1 MWAMIP
7 MFRILFN
14 RLLPL
19 GAAMDSLTR
28 VELSA
33 IRHQPAIAKIIL
45 PREF

>member
-1 MWAMIP
+1 MIP

-19 GAAMDSLTR
+19 GAAMGSLNS
-28 VELSA
+28 VQLSA
-33 IRHQPAIAKIIL
+33 IRHPPAIAKIIL